1 MLLHAFFIYGENKMT
16 TTTHIV
22 AFSGSLRKS
31 SFNTAAIKAAAQLM
45 PDNCTLELL
54 DISDLPHYNQ
64 ELDGDNPPKAVL
76 ALAQKVAKADAVLFA
91 TPEYNYS
98 VPGVLKNA
106 IDWLSRQQ
114 PQPFSGKPA
123 AIISASMSL
132 FGGARAQYH
141 LRQIM
146 IYLDV
151 HFVNKPEVMIAG
163 AHEKFNATGELE
175 DELTRDFIKQLMTA
189 LVSWHHKLKS

>member
-1 MLLHAFFIYGENKMT
+1 MT

-22 AFSGSLRKS
+22 AFSGSLRES
-31 SFNTAAIKAAAQLM
+31 SYNTAAIKAASELL
-45 PDNCTLELL
+45 PENTTLELL
-54 DISDLPHYNQ
+54 DISELPLYNQ
-64 ELDGDNPPKAVL
+64 ELDGEQTPKAVL
-76 ALAQKVAKADAVLFA
+76 DLAQKVANADAILFA

-114 PQPFSGKPA
+114 PQPFAGKPA
-123 AIISASMSL
+123 ALMSASMSML
-132 FGGARAQYH
+132 GGARAQYH

-151 HFVNKPEVMIAG
+151 HLINKPEVMIAS
-163 AHEKFNATGELE
+163 AHDKF
-175 DELTRDFIKQLMTA
+175 DENGKLTDQSTRDFIGKLMAA
-189 LVSWHHKLKS
+189 LVSWRVQLNS

>member
-1 MLLHAFFIYGENKMT
+1 MANI
-16 TTTHIV
+16 HIV
-22 AFSGSLRKS
+22 AFTGSLRKS
-31 SFNTAAIKAAAQLM
+31 SFNTAAINAATQLL
-45 PDNCTLELL
+45 PENCTLELL
-54 DISDLPHYNQ
+54 DISALPHYNQ
-64 ELDGDNPPKAVL
+64 ELDGDNTPQSVL
-76 ALAQKVAKADAVLFA
+76 TLAEKVASADAILFS

-114 PQPFSGKPA
+114 PQPFAGKPA
-123 AIISASMSL
+123 AVMSASMSV

-151 HFVNKPEVMIAG
+151 HFINKPEVMIAG
-163 AHEKFNATGELE
+163 AHNKFNEQGELT
-175 DELTRDFIKQLMTA
+175 DDTTRDFIQQLITA
-189 LVSWHHKLKS
+189 LVSWSGKLKE

>member
-1 MLLHAFFIYGENKMT
+1 MSTNT
-16 TTTHIV
+16 QIV
-22 AFSGSLRKS
+22 AFSGSLRES
-31 SFNTAAIKAAAQLM
+31 SFNTAAIKAACHLL
-45 PDNCTLELL
+45 PENCSLEIL
-54 DISDLPHYNQ
+54 DISNLPLYNQ
-64 ELDGDNPPKAVL
+64 EQDGANTPQEVI
-76 ALAQKVAKADAVLFA
+76 ALAQKVANADAILFA

-123 AIISASMSL
+123 AMMSASMSIL
-132 FGGARAQYH
+132 GGARAQYH

-151 HFVNKPEVMIAG
+151 HFVNKPEVMIAS
-163 AHEKFNATGELE
+163 AHDKFNDKGELT
-175 DELTRDFIKQLMTA
+175 DELTRDFIKQLIDS
-189 LVSWHHKLKS
+189 LLSWNHKLKS

>member
-1 MLLHAFFIYGENKMT
+1 MMT
-16 TTTHIV
+16 NIHIV

-31 SFNTAAIKAAAQLM
+31 SFNTAAINAAAQLM
-45 PDNCTLELL
+45 PENCTIELL
-54 DISDLPHYNQ
+54 DISELPLYNQ
-64 ELDGDNPPKAVL
+64 ELDGENTPQQVL
-76 ALAQKVAKADAVLFA
+76 TLAQKVASADAILFA

-114 PQPFSGKPA
+114 PQPFAGKPA
-123 AIISASMSL
+123 AMMSASMSL

-151 HFVNKPEVMIAG
+151 HFINKPEVMIAG
-163 AHEKFNATGELE
+163 AHDKFNEQGQLA
-175 DELTRDFIKQLMTA
+175 DELTRDFIEQLMAA
-189 LVSWHHKLKS
+189 LVSWSVKLKN

>member
-1 MLLHAFFIYGENKMT
+1 MST
-16 TTTHIV
+16 DTHIV
-22 AFSGSLRKS
+22 AFSGSLRTS
-31 SFNTAAIKAAAQLM
+31 SYNTAAIKAASHLL
-45 PDNCTLELL
+45 PENCSLEIL
-54 DISDLPHYNQ
+54 DISNLPLYNQ
-64 ELDGDNPPKAVL
+64 EEDGANAPQEVI
-76 ALAQKVAKADAVLFA
+76 ALAQKVANADAILFA

-114 PQPFSGKPA
+114 PQPFAGKPA
-123 AIISASMSL
+123 AMMSASMSIL
-132 FGGARAQYH
+132 GGARAQYH

-163 AHEKFNATGELE
+163 AHEKFNDKGELT
-175 DELTRDFIKQLMTA
+175 DELTRDFIKQLVDS
-189 LVSWHHKLKS
+189 LLSWSHKLKS

>member
-1 MLLHAFFIYGENKMT
+1 MT

-22 AFSGSLRKS
+22 AFSGSLRES
-31 SFNTAAIKAAAQLM
+31 SYNTAAVKAASELL
-45 PDNCTLELL
+45 PENTTLELL
-54 DISDLPHYNQ
+54 DISVLPLYNQ
-64 ELDGDNPPKAVL
+64 ELDGEQTPKAVL
-76 ALAQKVAKADAVLFA
+76 DLAQKVANADAILFA

-114 PQPFSGKPA
+114 PQPFAGKPA
-123 AIISASMSL
+123 ALMSASMGIL
-132 FGGARAQYH
+132 GGARAQYH

-151 HFVNKPEVMIAG
+151 HIINKPEVMIASV
-163 AHEKFNATGELE
+163 HDKF
-175 DELTRDFIKQLMTA
+175 DENGKLTDQSTRDFIGKLMSA
-189 LVSWHHKLKS
+189 LVSWRVQLKS